1 MNPHDYFTDLASL
14 ISKRRPALSDLEKHI
29 QHGPTWTR
37 DTNFIDKTHYVLF
50 DKRSYP
56 LAYNEIQGTYRKVR
70 PNLWQHTVNKAI
82 YIYPAWDG
90 YLYIGY
96 YNQMEGQGKFIRA
109 RITSGDM
116 DLTTV
121 KWQRYD
127 ETMDADRDYNKWAM
141 TPDDEVCVFKKTDLQ
156 EYYDD
161 LLREQTESWKLA
173 KDMSLDES
181 TIKPD
186 DPEYRFCGTW
196 TKCLTFM
203 INRRPVWE
211 GPNGDWL
218 YYSSN
223 NWVIGSKFS
232 MLNGHNTRIAGYYIG
247 YTRSLSPIDSTVWKR
262 RTSET
267 TITASPIKFI
277 IKPGV
282 DDEIDQLIADNFGG
296 SEDKVPPDFKCPIT
310 MEIMRDPVVAEDG
323 HTYERVAIEQHLS
336 VRLKSPMTN
345 AVLSTKMVFPNHLLR
360 SMIRNHKM
368 PVADVVVESTS

>member
-1 MNPHDYFTDLASL
+1 M
-14 ISKRRPALSDLEKHI
+14 LSDRYFNELAEAMRRRREAINNLKKYI
-29 QHGPTWTR
+29 QSGCAWHQ
-37 DTNFIDKTHYVLF
+37 DTKFSKNLHYMLF
-50 DKRSYP
+50 DRKLP
-56 LAYNEIQGTYRKVR
+56 EIQGTYRKIR
-70 PNLWQHTVNKAI
+70 PNLWQHTINKALH
-82 YIYPAWDG
+82 IYPAWDG

-96 YNQMEGQGKFIRA
+96 FNQMDGLGKFIRT

-116 DLTTV
+116 DLKTV

-127 ETMDADRDYNKWAM
+127 ETMDADRDYNKWVM
-141 TPDDEVCVFKKTDLQ
+141 TPDDEVCVFKKTDSQ
-156 EYYDD
+156 EYYDEQIRD
-161 LLREQTESWKLA
+161 QTESWKLA
-173 KDMSLDES
+173 KDMEIPFVES

-186 DPEYRFCGTW
+186 DQEYRFCGTW

-296 SEDKVPPDFKCPIT
+296 SEDNVPHEYKCPIT
-310 MEIMRDPVVAEDG
+310 MELMRDPVVAEDG
-323 HTYERVAIEQHLS
+323 HTYERKVIEQHLS